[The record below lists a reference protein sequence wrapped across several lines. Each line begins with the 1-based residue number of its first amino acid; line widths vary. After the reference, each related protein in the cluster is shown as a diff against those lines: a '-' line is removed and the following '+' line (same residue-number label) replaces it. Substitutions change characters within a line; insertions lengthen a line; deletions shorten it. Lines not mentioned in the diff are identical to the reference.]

1 MKIVFKNVDLEFCSV
16 KEFIPELVAGQ
27 WNNLVLKTNTVD
39 ARSRCSAA
47 KPVAIVEDVPFKLL
61 WQNGINNIAMSVWI
75 DDNGTQK
82 WVANIPSGVVTE
94 LNSADYPR
102 LLGKSSIYCFTESI
116 YNSETELTQ
125 QDLNQLVLKVYQ

>member
-27 WNNLVLKTNTVD
+27 WVDSGLKTNTVE
-39 ARSRCSAA
+39 ARSRCAA
-47 KPVAIVEDVPFKLL
+47 AQPVAIVEDVPFKLL
-61 WQNGINNIAMSVWI
+61 WQNGINNRTMTVWI
-75 DDNGTQK
+75 DDNGTK
-82 WVANIPSGVVTE
+82 RYVADIPNGVVTE

-102 LLGKSSIYCFTESI
+102 LVGKSLIYCFTNSI

-125 QDLNQLVLKVYQ
+125 QDLNQLVLTIYQ